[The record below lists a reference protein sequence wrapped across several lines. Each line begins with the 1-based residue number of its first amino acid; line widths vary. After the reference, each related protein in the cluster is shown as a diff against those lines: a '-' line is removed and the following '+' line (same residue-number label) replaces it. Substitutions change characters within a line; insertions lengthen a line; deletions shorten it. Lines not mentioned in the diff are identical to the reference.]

1 MLMDLAKRA
10 LPVLLGFYGTRMIVS
25 KIGPMIPGVSA
36 LGTLQGPVLAVGSVV
51 GVNFLTQ
58 KVGALAKHRTEL
70 VLGAALSALDSIFQ
84 AFAPASVKALVGMS
98 DYVAVGDYFAVG
110 ATPLNDQM
118 TMSDYVAVGGDGVE
132 QELGLEEELGVEE
145 ELGSDA
151 LLGGVTQGSLL
162 QTIPTQR
169 YLAPVPARSFSR
181 PIPTA
186 GGQYDNPNQLYGG
199 IFNGGFGR

>member
-1 MLMDLAKRA
+1 MDFAKKA
-10 LPVLLGFYGTRMIVS
+10 LPVLAGFYGTRLILNTV
-25 KIGPMIPGVSA
+25 GPMIPGVAA
-36 LGTLQGPVLAVGSVV
+36 LGTLQAPALAVGGVV
-51 GVNFLTQ
+51 GMHFATQ
-58 KVGALAKHRTEL
+58 KVGALAKHRNEL
-70 VLGAALSALDSIFQ
+70 MIGSMFNALDTVIR
-84 AFAPASVKALVGMS
+84 AFAPANIKTMIGMS

-110 ATPLNDQM
+110 AIPLNDQM
-118 TMSDYVAVGGDGVE
+118 TMSDYVAVGSDGVE

-162 QTIPTQR
+162 QTVPSQR

-181 PIPTA
+181 SIPAA
-186 GGQYDNPNQLYGG
+186 GSGYDNPNQLYGG